1 MRKDKDMEP
10 IEPGR
15 KVTTDENDPN
25 AVNVSGVPGADD
37 VTVHVDNSDDSDSLS
52 VNEVEGLEET
62 LNQEQDVPGN
72 TGEVDMGNLSE
83 DDLLDD
89 SFVPSSDENAEFAA
103 GGIVRDYHEEE
114 NKETML
120 LTGNIV
126 GDIITLSLG
135 LLLGFVAF
143 KFAAGYGLI
152 AQIIAVIFVI
162 FITIAIA
169 YGLNTTSRAISH
181 L

>member
-1 MRKDKDMEP
+1 MEP

-37 VTVHVDNSDDSDSLS
+37 VTVHVDNSNGSDSLS
-52 VNEVEGLEET
+52 VDEVEGLEEA
-62 LNQEQDVPGN
+62 LSQEQDVSGN

-83 DDLLDD
+83 DDIPDNN
-89 SFVPSSDENAEFAA
+89 FVFSSDENADFAA

-120 LTGNIV
+120 LTGNVV
-126 GDIITLSLG
+126 GDIITLALG

-169 YGLNTTSRAISH
+169 YGLNRTVKK
-181 L
+181 

>member
-1 MRKDKDMEP
+1 MEP

-37 VTVHVDNSDDSDSLS
+37 VTVHVDNSNGSDSLS
-52 VNEVEGLEET
+52 VDEVEGLEEA
-62 LNQEQDVPGN
+62 LSQEQDVSGN

-83 DDLLDD
+83 DDIPDNN
-89 SFVPSSDENAEFAA
+89 FVFSSDENVDFAA

-126 GDIITLSLG
+126 GDIITLALG

-169 YGLNTTSRAISH
+169 YGLNRTVKK
-181 L
+181 